1 MRRLIV
7 LLVVALVGAGV
18 YGASSLS
25 SGVSADGAQV
35 SGSTLRAELSAIAST
50 PTLQCYLSGLSRAT
64 YAPGAG
70 GDSLGA
76 SGAAAWA
83 NLRLE
88 GLAITSYVQSHF
100 HFRATASQLA
110 VATSSLEAELTQA
123 ALTNQ
128 LTCPGTS
135 TQALAAMPTEM
146 RRAEIDAQAAS
157 LYLISRLN
165 TTVPLTATAMRTY
178 FDAHRSNYDTLCVS
192 VAVVIPSRTAAFA
205 TAQAGGASV
214 AALARQFSVDSS
226 RTRGGAY
233 GCYGPTSSSYAS
245 VRADVGTT
253 PLNTFPR
260 TPQYVT
266 LSGAT
271 YALYVA
277 PTKRTPTSFSKAA
290 GAVLADLRNLN
301 AASANTVKDTI
312 LYRASVAI
320 DPAVGRWGL
329 SSSGPMVFPPATPS
343 TADVSAPT
351 ILAGTTPAVY
361 K

>member
-7 LLVVALVGAGV
+7 LLVIAFVGAGV

-25 SGVSADGAQV
+25 SGVSANGAQV
-35 SGSTLRAELSAIAST
+35 SGSTLRAELSAIATT
-50 PTLQCYLSGLSRAT
+50 PALQCYLSGLSQAT

-70 GDSLGA
+70 GDSVGA

-88 GLAITSYVQSHF
+88 GLAILRYVQSHF
-100 HFRATASQLA
+100 HYRPTSSQLA

-123 ALTNQ
+123 ALTNK

-135 TQALAAMPTEM
+135 TQALAAMPAEM
-146 RRAEIDAQAAS
+146 RRAEIQAQAAS
-157 LYLISRLN
+157 LYLVSKLN
-165 TTVPLTATAMRTY
+165 TTVPLTVASMKTY
-178 FDAHRSNYDTLCVS
+178 FAAHRSSYDTLCVS
-192 VAVVIPSRTAAFA
+192 VAVVIPSRVAAFT
-205 TAQAGGASV
+205 TAQTAGASV
-214 AALARQFSVDSS
+214 ASLARQFSVDAS

-233 GCYGPTSSSYAS
+233 GCYAPTSSSYPS
-245 VRADVGTT
+245 VRADVGSTA
-253 PLNTFPR
+253 LNTFPH

-277 PTKRTPTSFSKAA
+277 PTKRTPTTFAQAA

-301 AASANTVKDTI
+301 ASSANTVKDNI
-312 LYRASVAI
+312 LYQASVAI
-320 DPAVGRWGL
+320 DPALGRWGL

-343 TADVSAPT
+343 TKDVSAPT
-351 ILAGTTPAVY
+351 ILAATTPAVY